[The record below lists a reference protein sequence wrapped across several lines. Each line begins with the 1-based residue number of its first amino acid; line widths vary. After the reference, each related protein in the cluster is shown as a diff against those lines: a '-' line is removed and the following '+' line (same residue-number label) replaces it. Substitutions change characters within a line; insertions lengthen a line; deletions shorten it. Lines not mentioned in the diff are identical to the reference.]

1 MVEQVDNPA
10 NKSMHYGNHSVGIL
24 NPPNK
29 LPKCVLYSAREG
41 DKMFNQMEHDLYVG
55 QKKAKPPERHKF
67 PLILKIAGAIAI
79 LGGIVFSGKGILSG
93 IKNIF

>member
-24 NPPNK
+24 NPPNR

-41 DKMFNQMEHDLYVG
+41 DKMFNLYVG

-67 PLILKIAGAIAI
+67 PLILKIAGVIAI
-79 LGGIVFSGKGILSG
+79 LGGIVLSCKGILSG
-93 IKNIF
+93 LKNIF